1 MQIHSKKRNRLDQ
14 KKLNDL
20 VFVKYNRA
28 LMLRRQYRD
37 SIDPI
42 SLKNIDD
49 SNEWLLGRMDEEE
62 DEEEELVFEDDDL
75 TWGTVFRASGAGD
88 ALHRT
93 RTTTFSNRATISS
106 KGKGKQQE
114 PVSTSRPK
122 TKSTNRLVLIDEE
135 EFQEET
141 DEEDIGKEDNSDGAS
156 SEEELE
162 DSVEFDDEDM

>member
-28 LMLRRQYRD
+28 LVLRREYRD

-42 SLKNIDD
+42 SLKAIDD

-75 TWGTVFRASGAGD
+75 TWVTVFRASGAGD

-93 RTTTFSNRATISS
+93 RTASFAGRATTLS
-106 KGKGKQQE
+106 KGKEKE
-114 PVSTSRPK
+114 PTSSSRPK
-122 TKSTNRLVLIDEE
+122 TKSKSRFVLVDEE
-135 EFQEET
+135 ESQEET
-141 DEEDIGKEDNSDGAS
+141 DEEEIGRNNSDGE

-162 DSVEFDDEDM
+162 EFVEFDEDEDM

>member
-1 MQIHSKKRNRLDQ
+1 MDQ

-20 VFVKYNRA
+20 VFVKYNRV
-28 LMLRRQYRD
+28 LVLRCEYRD

-42 SLKNIDD
+42 SLKAIDD

-93 RTTTFSNRATISS
+93 RTTSFAGRATTLS
-106 KGKGKQQE
+106 KGKGME
-114 PVSTSRPK
+114 PASSSRPK
-122 TKSTNRLVLIDEE
+122 TKSTGHFVLIDEE
-135 EFQEET
+135 ESQEET
-141 DEEDIGKEDNSDGAS
+141 DEEEIGRNNSDGE

-162 DSVEFDDEDM
+162 EFVEFDEDEDM